1 VGAVQER
8 VAIGR
13 LRPPRRWSLL
23 GLLPLALWLGAF
35 LLAPLA
41 ILLAYSFW
49 HVTPSFAIEQTFSF
63 SNYTALFTEPL
74 AYKSFLLS
82 LRVALF
88 STVGAVL
95 IAYPFAYFLAKRA
108 GRWQVLLVV
117 AVAVPFLTSYILR
130 AYAWRTLLGENGI
143 INGALQAIH
152 VIDHPIQALLYS
164 PLATGIGLLYLFL
177 PVTILPIYATL
188 ERIPDSY
195 LEASANLGATPARTF
210 REVILPLSMP
220 GVLVAAVFT
229 FVFSIGEYIVPSLLG
244 GGKQLLF
251 SETIVLRVNGD
262 LDWPSGAAMSVVLI
276 AITLVLVALVGRR
289 ARAAGFF

>member
-1 VGAVQER
+1 
-8 VAIGR
+8 
-13 LRPPRRWSLL
+13 
-23 GLLPLALWLGAF
+23 
-35 LLAPLA
+35 
-41 ILLAYSFW
+41 
-49 HVTPSFAIEQTFSF
+49 
-63 SNYTALFTEPL
+63 
-74 AYKSFLLS
+74 
-82 LRVALF
+82 VALF
-88 STVGAVL
+88 STVGAIL

-108 GRWQVLLVV
+108 GRLQLILVV

-152 VIDHPIQALLYS
+152 VIDRPIQALLYS

-177 PVTILPIYATL
+177 PITILPIYATL

-195 LEASANLGATPARTF
+195 LEASSNLGATPARTF

-251 SETIVLRVNGD
+251 SETIVLRVNSD
-262 LDWPSGAAMSVVLI
+262 LDWPGGAAMSIVLI
-276 AITLVLVALVGRR
+276 MMTLALVALVGKR
-289 ARAAGFF
+289 ARKAGFF